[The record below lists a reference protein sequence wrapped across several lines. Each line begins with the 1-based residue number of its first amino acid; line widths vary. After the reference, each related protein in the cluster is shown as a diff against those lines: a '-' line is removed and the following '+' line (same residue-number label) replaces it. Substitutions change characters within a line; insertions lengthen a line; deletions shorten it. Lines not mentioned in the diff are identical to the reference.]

1 MVAGFFAGI
10 AGGSLGLGGSSIL
23 IPIWLNLKIDK
34 NVATCST
41 APLIFFSAFIS
52 FFLSALAGVYSA
64 MEVVQYLALSFFSS
78 FCIKWII
85 GEITAKFKLKSM
97 VFFLLLFTTALSLVG
112 LLPFQLVKYLD
123 NPTGFM
129 ETGHLC

>member
-1 MVAGFFAGI
+1 MLGGFFAGL

-23 IPIWLNLKIDK
+23 IPIWLSLKVDK

-41 APLIFFSAFIS
+41 APLIFLSAFIS

-85 GEITAKFKLKSM
+85 GEITAKYRLKSM
-97 VFFLLLFTTALSLVG
+97 VFFLLLFTTLLSLLG
-112 LLPFQLVKYLD
+112 LLPFQLTKYLA
-123 NPTGFM
+123 NPAGFM
-129 ETGHLC
+129 ETGELC